1 VVMLDR
7 RKLAATLFAL
17 AAAFVAVLIIG
28 GFTGHASAT
37 SGSTQQAT
45 PRPPAT
51 TGAGPAAST
60 GTSPA
65 ATRGPAIKLTVRAV
79 ARGSAAST
87 VVGSKVNVLQNGT
100 LTSVA
105 EGHLN
110 SALEWAANVPAGQY
124 QVCINPPGWASA
136 VRNTQPLGP
145 WICSAADVRA
155 APQRVTFRL
164 TLQFPQAAGQ

>member
-1 VVMLDR
+1 MVMLDR

-17 AAAFVAVLIIG
+17 AAGFVAVLIIG
-28 GFTGHASAT
+28 AFTGHGSTT
-37 SGSTQQAT
+37 SGSAHQAT
-45 PRPPAT
+45 PSPP
-51 TGAGPAAST
+51 AST
-60 GTSPA
+60 GASPT
-65 ATRGPAIKLTVRAV
+65 ATRGPAVKLTVRAV
-79 ARGSAAST
+79 AQGSAASG
-87 VVGSKVNVLQNGT
+87 VVGSQVKVLQNGT